1 MLRDCHVAI
10 PFAVVHNFSY
20 LPYNNKKDIR
30 IYFMAPYCSNRNTN
44 CYCQNGNYRPQTRQE
59 NERQLHREVGEYFKN
74 KNIDVLITV
83 GELSKNIAAGV
94 RTVSACDVHS
104 YNTKDELEKDFT
116 KLLKKGDNI
125 LVKASHGMQFTKI
138 VDSLEK
144 LEL

>member
-59 NERQLHREVGEYFKN
+59 NERQLHCNIPVPPLPEQKSKN
-74 KNIDVLITV
+74 YCCDECVSDYSKTDVLQEFPVIM
-83 GELSKNIAAGV
+83 LNA
-94 RTVSACDVHS
+94 
-104 YNTKDELEKDFT
+104 L
-116 KLLKKGDNI
+116 KL
-125 LVKASHGMQFTKI
+125 QI
-138 VDSLEK
+138 VAN
-144 LEL
+144 